1 VGSPTTPQEVEMS
14 ASDPTLSRTVFI
26 VDDDRDI
33 REDLGQLLRDEGFAV
48 EAAWNGAEAMKR
60 LQGGLRPDVI
70 ILDLMMPVMD
80 GVTFRGELKKQTEL
94 SSIPVIGLTAWPGT
108 RVDFECLAK
117 PVGFDKLMGRIRTAM
132 H

>member
-1 VGSPTTPQEVEMS
+1 MS
-14 ASDPTLSRTVFI
+14 KAEQASARTVFI

-33 REDLGQLLRDEGFAV
+33 REDLGELLRGEGFAV
-48 EAAWNGAEAMKR
+48 EAAWNGAEAIKR

-80 GVTFRGELKKQTEL
+80 GVTFRGELKKQTDL

-117 PVGFDKLMGRIRTAM
+117 PVGFEKLMGRIRSAV